1 MVVKN
6 IGAFDAGLR
15 ILLSLALLVLAAFLS
30 DRPLLALGAGFMAIV
45 LLGTALLRVCPLY
58 TALTISTR

>member
-1 MVVKN
+1 MAVKN

-15 ILLSLALLVLAAFLS
+15 ILLSVVLLVLAAFLS
-30 DRPLLALGAGFMAIV
+30 DRPLLALGAGFVAIM

-58 TALTISTR
+58 TALTIDTR